1 MEAFHQQIAEL
12 QEEEGVRVINHA
24 HMLGFLDPNLPP
36 RKRTNEAVTASS
48 QPTTR

>member
-12 QEEEGVRVINHA
+12 QAEEGELVINHA

-36 RKRTNEAVTASS
+36 RNLQGEAVTAS
-48 QPTTR
+48 P